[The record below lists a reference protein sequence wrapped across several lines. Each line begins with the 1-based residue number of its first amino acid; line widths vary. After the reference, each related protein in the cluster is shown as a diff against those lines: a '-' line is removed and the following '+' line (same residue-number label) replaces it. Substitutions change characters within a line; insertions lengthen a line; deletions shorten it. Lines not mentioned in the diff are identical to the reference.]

1 MRNEVSRRFAA
12 AAASY
17 DAHSAAQ
24 RHAAQRLAQSLV
36 TLSLPPRPRVLE
48 IGCGTGHLTQLLAMH
63 LPGSTILATDIAPAM
78 VAACR
83 ARLGKQRRLGYAVMD
98 GANPATVAGFDLICG
113 NLVAQ
118 WFDDLPDA
126 FSTLAALLAPR
137 GAMLF
142 SLLGSATFREWR
154 SAHERHG
161 LTAGARLLPTSK
173 ACLAA
178 LPAGEK
184 RIESELWHERPA
196 TAVDFLRALRAIGA
210 DTPRPGHRPLTA
222 GQLRRVLATL
232 GEAPQITYEFLYLS
246 YRQ

>member
-1 MRNEVSRRFAA
+1 MGNEVARRFAA

-48 IGCGTGHLTQLLAMH
+48 IGCGTGHLTELLALH
-63 LPGSTILATDIAPAM
+63 LPGATILATDIAPTM

-83 ARLGKQRRLGYAVMD
+83 VRLGENRRLGYAVMD
-98 GANPATVAGFDLICG
+98 GTRPATATGFDLICG

-118 WFDDLPDA
+118 WFDDLPGA
-126 FSTLAALLAPR
+126 FSTLAALLAP
-137 GAMLF
+137 GGVMLL
-142 SLLGSATFREWR
+142 SLLGSATFREWQT
-154 SAHERHG
+154 AHRKHG
-161 LTAGARLLPTSK
+161 LISGTRTLPT
-173 ACLAA
+173 AEQCLAA
-178 LPAGEK
+178 LPAGCK
-184 RIESELWHERPA
+184 QIESELWHECPA
-196 TAVDFLRALRAIGA
+196 TAIDFLRALRAIGA

-232 GEAPQITYEFLYLS
+232 GEAPQITYEFLYLRF
-246 YRQ
+246 RQ